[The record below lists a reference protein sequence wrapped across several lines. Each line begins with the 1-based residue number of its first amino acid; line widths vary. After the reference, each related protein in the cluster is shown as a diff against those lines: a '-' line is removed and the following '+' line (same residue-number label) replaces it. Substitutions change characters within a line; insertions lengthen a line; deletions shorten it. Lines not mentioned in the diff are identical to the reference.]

1 MKQYFN
7 VMSNIYPKIN
17 YLNDKVFVP
26 SNIIEEIKD
35 DEIIYTYDETEYTN
49 AEYLE
54 FLTNKQVNTENELSN
69 VLLACAELYE
79 TLGVD

>member
-26 SNIIEEIKD
+26 NNIIEDIKD
-35 DEIIYTYDETEYTN
+35 DETIYIYDETEYTN

-69 VLLACAELYE
+69 ILLACAELYE

>member
-26 SNIIEEIKD
+26 NNIIEDTKD
-35 DEIIYTYDETEYTN
+35 DETIYVYDETEYTN

-54 FLTNKQVNTENELSN
+54 FLTNKQANTENELCN

-79 TLGVD
+79 TLGSD